1 MGYYDVAQICL
12 RGHVVNDS
20 SKEFP
25 EHNKQFCD
33 RCGSPTITRC
43 QKCNSE
49 IQGRFYEE
57 DVFGGIYEAPA
68 FCRDCGTPFPWTE
81 AKIKAFDEYTE
92 LLEIPKEDKEALKKN
107 VQDIV
112 ISTETTPVS
121 ATKFKQ
127 TLSKAGKGA
136 LEGAK
141 EIVIDIISETAK
153 KIIWP

>member
-1 MGYYDVAQICL
+1 MGYYDVAQICM

-20 SKEFP
+20 FKEFP
-25 EHNKQFCD
+25 EHNKRYCD
-33 RCGSPTITRC
+33 RCGSPTINRC

-57 DVFGGIYEAPA
+57 DVFGGTYEAPA
-68 FCRDCGTPFPWTE
+68 FCHNCGASFPWTE
-81 AKIKAFDEYTE
+81 TKIKAFQEYTE
-92 LLEIPKEDKEALKKN
+92 LLDIPKEDKKVLEESIS
-107 VQDIV
+107 DIV

-121 ATKFKQ
+121 ATKFKKIL
-127 TLSKAGKGA
+127 TKAGKNA